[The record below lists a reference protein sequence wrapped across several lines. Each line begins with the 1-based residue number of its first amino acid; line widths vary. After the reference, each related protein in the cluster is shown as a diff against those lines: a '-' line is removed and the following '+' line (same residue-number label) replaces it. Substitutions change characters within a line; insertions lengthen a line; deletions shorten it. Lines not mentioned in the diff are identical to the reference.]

1 MLLFQAGKKE
11 VFSEEL
17 KDGNVL
23 IAEINGEVSFR
34 NQDGSLV
41 NSSEFTSGSIL
52 PVGYEVI
59 TGKNSSVL
67 CLLSNGTLLT
77 VRENSDMRVESF
89 TLEAFDANGL
99 VMEKMDKEPS
109 SSKVMLDL
117 DIGSLVIKTKK
128 LNKGSQ
134 FEIESPIG
142 TAGIRG
148 TEFQFGFNEKSGVD
162 LDVTESTVAFVSK
175 GGDTQLIGQGN
186 GLSVSIT
193 GEIMNRPIN
202 PVVAQQ
208 VSNINQQA
216 TEATQTVDFEKS
228 GLGNTQNTTDTQ
240 NSDQNS
246 QPAEKSGSD
255 KEKNSAEETNQN
267 PPSGGSKENRSDSSN
282 QQSMTSPA
290 NEPMEVDSSK
300 SSLSEKVIVS
310 KPRLPL
316 IAYPLIC
323 KIQTP
328 RRLMFFQLM
337 KNRIK
342 IKSFLF

>member
-1 MLLFQAGKKE
+1 MSRRINTCLKSLLLFLLLFQAGKKE

-17 KDGNVL
+17 KDGNIL

-89 TLEAFDANGL
+89 SQEAFDANGL

-162 LDVTESTVAFVSK
+162 
-175 GGDTQLIGQGN
+175 
-186 GLSVSIT
+186 
-193 GEIMNRPIN
+193 
-202 PVVAQQ
+202 
-208 VSNINQQA
+208 
-216 TEATQTVDFEKS
+216 
-228 GLGNTQNTTDTQ
+228 
-240 NSDQNS
+240 
-246 QPAEKSGSD
+246 
-255 KEKNSAEETNQN
+255 
-267 PPSGGSKENRSDSSN
+267 
-282 QQSMTSPA
+282 
-290 NEPMEVDSSK
+290 
-300 SSLSEKVIVS
+300 
-310 KPRLPL
+310 
-316 IAYPLIC
+316 
-323 KIQTP
+323 
-328 RRLMFFQLM
+328 
-337 KNRIK
+337 
-342 IKSFLF
+342 